1 MSSEKDVSAVAES
14 EPVIRAENLGK
25 AYRVYKSPSARLKQA
40 LMQGRRRYY
49 EEFWALR
56 SVDMEVSKG
65 EAIGVIGR
73 NGSGKSTLLQL
84 ICGTLTPSEG
94 SVNTHGRV
102 GALLELGSGF
112 NPEFTGIEN
121 IHLNAS
127 LLGLSTET
135 INARLDDILAFAD
148 IGDFVTQPIKTF
160 SSGMVLRLAFA
171 VLANVNP
178 DVLIIDE
185 ALAVG
190 DAVFTQRC
198 MRFIHTARE
207 KMPLLFVSHDPASVS
222 ALCDRCVWLNKGRL
236 ESTGP
241 TRVVL
246 DLYTRF
252 CYAQMQNVDTLSAG
266 SGGTEAS
273 EINAAELP
281 GSAVSTVSEFLQ
293 DDPSDRG
300 IVEISEQAETASPV
314 FVAEGFGDG
323 AITIESIGLTRK
335 GSTQQ
340 DLGPFHGGE
349 ELELRIRAQC
359 IREPNAPSVCGFLV
373 RDKLGLVLFG
383 DNTLLLKAT
392 YPRSI
397 PKPGQAVECVFTFRM
412 PALKAGEYS
421 ISIGWA
427 SGSQEAHVQNHYVN
441 DALVITSDTDTR
453 RPVHGRFAADILG
466 ISLQCKDP

>member
-1 MSSEKDVSAVAES
+1 MSSDHEVSAFAAS
-14 EPVIRAENLGK
+14 DPVIRAENLGK
-25 AYRVYKSPSARLKQA
+25 AYRVYHSPSARLKQA
-40 LMQGRRRYY
+40 LMRGRRRYY

-56 SVDMEVSKG
+56 GVDLEVSRG
-65 EAIGVIGR
+65 ESIGVIGR

-127 LLGLSTET
+127 LLGLSTDT

-148 IGDFVTQPIKTF
+148 IGDFVDQPIKTF

-171 VLANVNP
+171 VLAHVNP

-207 KMPLLFVSHDPASVS
+207 RMPLLFVSHDPASVS
-222 ALCDRCVWLNKGRL
+222 ALCDRCIWLNKGKL

-252 CYAQMQNVDTLSAG
+252 CYAQMQEVEALSAG
-266 SGGTEAS
+266 SAATEAS
-273 EINAAELP
+273 ELKAAEFQ
-281 GSAVSTVSEFLQ
+281 GSNVSAQPEHVQTGPEAEGEAAKQDAAPSTV
-293 DDPSDRG
+293 
-300 IVEISEQAETASPV
+300 
-314 FVAEGFGDG
+314 FVTEGFGDG

-349 ELELRIRAQC
+349 EVELRIRALC
-359 IREPNAPSVCGFLV
+359 NREPDAPSVCGFLV

-383 DNTLLLKAT
+383 DNTLLFKDSQ
-392 YPRSI
+392 PRTI
-397 PKPGQAVECVFTFRM
+397 PKPGQAIECVFTFKM